1 MFLVESKHQTPFLK
15 NVSVWIM
22 LKFSSLYKISCFI
35 NPKLLIAQYL
45 HCKCKRGESCVHF
58 LYSPYNVF
66 VEAKIERA
74 VVWQSLHISQ
84 QQMCKEQL
92 PGSGQFVLAVLSK
105 AGLSWGT
112 DAKARKAVK
121 AVSHLETL
129 WRWMLCIPKRNHYFC
144 FCEVAMSMCC
154 TVCLFGRIPHA
165 LPQLL

>member
-1 MFLVESKHQTPFLK
+1 
-15 NVSVWIM
+15 M
-22 LKFSSLYKISCFI
+22 LKFSSLYKICCFI

-84 QQMCKEQL
+84 QQMCKELWLCRSLTATWFWTVCPCSPLQ
-92 PGSGQFVLAVLSK
+92 
-105 AGLSWGT
+105 SWALMGNWC
-112 DAKARKAVK
+112 KSLEAVK

-165 LPQLL
+165 LLQLQ